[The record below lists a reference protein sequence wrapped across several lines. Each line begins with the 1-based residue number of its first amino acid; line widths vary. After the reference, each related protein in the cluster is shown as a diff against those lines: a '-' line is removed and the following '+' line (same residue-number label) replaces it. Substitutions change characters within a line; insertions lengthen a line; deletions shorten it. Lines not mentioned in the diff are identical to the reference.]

1 MGTGVGKTHPNRPV
15 SALWETLHIG
25 KEDKMAVI
33 KRKGKKGA
41 SYQARW
47 VDPSGKPKARGFR
60 TKSEADRYVVEM
72 KANVAR
78 GQYSDPTK
86 GKTKIR
92 DVYQDWLPS
101 TANLKPKTRASYDSL
116 WRCLVGPTWGSRTL
130 VSITRSDIKAW
141 MIART
146 SVTGKTVSSSR
157 MKQAYVLLNLI
168 LAHAVDMELINSS
181 PVVKGSSG
189 KIKNLLPKEE
199 IKESKRVLEL
209 LELFQLAEE
218 TDEYRPMILLAGLVG
233 LRWAEII
240 ALAPEDF
247 DFKNQTISVTKSL
260 TEVNGH
266 LQLVTPKNGQSRIL
280 PIHNIL
286 IKDLKERVLMTEPHS
301 PVFKARKGGYLRHSN
316 FSRRIFKPAL
326 TKLGIKDFTFHSLRH
341 TAISQAIAM
350 GVDVVNLSKIAGHS
364 NPSITLNVYGHQFN
378 NSLESFRDVIDQ
390 NIERIS
396 F

>member
-1 MGTGVGKTHPNRPV
+1 
-15 SALWETLHIG
+15 
-25 KEDKMAVI
+25 MAVI

-47 VDPSGKPKARGFR
+47 VDPSGKTKARDFR
-60 TKSEADRYVVEM
+60 TKAEADRYVVEM

-86 GKTKIR
+86 GKTKIK
-92 DVYQDWLPS
+92 DVYLDWLPS

-116 WRCLVGPTWGSRTL
+116 WRCFVEPTWGNRSL
-130 VSITRSDIKAW
+130 QSITRAEISQWIMAS
-141 MIART
+141 T
-146 SVTGKTVSSSR
+146 SSTGVKVGRSR
-157 MKQAYVLLNLI
+157 MRQAYVLLKL
-168 LAHAVDMELINSS
+168 LLDHAVDMELINSS
-181 PVVKGSSG
+181 PVMKGSSG
-189 KIKNLLPKEE
+189 KLKNLLPKDQ
-199 IKESKRVLEL
+199 IKANKRVLEL
-209 LELFQLAEE
+209 SELFELAES
-218 TDEYRPMILLAGLVG
+218 TDEYKPMILLAGLVG

-266 LQLVTPKNGQSRIL
+266 LQLVTPKNGQGRVL
-280 PIHNIL
+280 PIHNAL
-286 IKDLKERVLMTEPHS
+286 IKDLKERVLMTEANS

-326 TKLGIKDFTFHSLRH
+326 NKLGIKDFTFHSLRH

-350 GVDVVNLSKIAGHS
+350 GIDVVSLSKIAGHS
-364 NPSITLNVYGHQFN
+364 NPSITLNVYSHQFI
-378 NSLESFRDVIDQ
+378 NSLDNFRDVIDE
-390 NIERIS
+390 NIARIS
-396 F
+396 I